1 MATACGSSAQSADV
15 SGSNEAVTTTFAY
28 DPPSDQVA
36 DKSAPPPLVDPS
48 RFDRGRTRIRA
59 IEGFEV
65 IVAEEWAIASG
76 WREVLVID
84 IDNPD
89 VEDRPADYW
98 PFTLGLYQ
106 RNGIVVEAWVGG

>member
-1 MATACGSSAQSADV
+1 M
-15 SGSNEAVTTTFAY
+15 
-28 DPPSDQVA
+28 
-36 DKSAPPPLVDPS
+36 KLL
-48 RFDRGRTRIRA
+48 RGRRKTRVGA

-65 IVAEEWAIASG
+65 TVAEEWAIASG
-76 WREVLVID
+76 WREALVID

-89 VEDRPADYW
+89 VEDRSAAYW